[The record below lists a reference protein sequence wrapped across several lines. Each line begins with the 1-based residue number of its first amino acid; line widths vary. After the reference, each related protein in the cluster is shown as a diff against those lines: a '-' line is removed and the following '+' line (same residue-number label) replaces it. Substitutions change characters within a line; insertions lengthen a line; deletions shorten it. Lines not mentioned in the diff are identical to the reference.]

1 MRRLK
6 TYEKYTYEC
15 KVSSGYT
22 GSDGIL
28 LFKINLIT
36 LQQHRLHMKK

>member
-6 TYEKYTYEC
+6 TYETYTYEC

-28 LFKINLIT
+28 FKINLIT